1 MEMEVM
7 EEFYK
12 KLRAVENMRAFEAEE
27 KLFLVHHTPKK
38 LVYYVVKDLRR
49 LMQVN
54 WQVKRGRI
62 ARLSKEWLECLEP
75 YKD

>member
-1 MEMEVM
+1 M
-7 EEFYK
+7 EELTYSFYR
-12 KLRAVENMRAFEAEE
+12 KLVAVENMHAFEAEQ
-27 KLFLVHHTPKK
+27 KLFLVHHTPKR

>member
-1 MEMEVM
+1 M
-7 EEFYK
+7 EELTYSFYK
-12 KLRAVENMRAFEAEE
+12 KLQVYDNLRAFET
-27 KLFLVHHTPKK
+27 KGKVFLVHHTPKK

-54 WQVKRGRI
+54 WQVKRRV
-62 ARLSKEWLECLEP
+62 ARLSKDWLECLEP